1 MNQGQILPQAGTYV
15 VVMPVIT
22 PAAASAGPCLDSCQ
36 NRQQATATGGLR
48 LAIRAHWTSSVFA
61 VKAAGL
67 RCGTIETRC
76 TRNGGASR
84 SMHAGC
90 LYYAAL
96 RLEEAVAV
104 CRDDLILPVHGRGKI
119 ILTAAC
125 PRTGTAWT
133 STGRPHEPGGLKHR
147 PDGAIR
153 AVPIPPVLVR
163 MLRQHLHEH
172 GTTPDGRLFGGARGG
187 MLSESVYGR
196 AWHAARTAALGP
208 ELAATALA
216 RRPYDLRHAAL
227 SLWLNV
233 SSAPAEI
240 AARAGN
246 STRVLHDVYAHC
258 IDSQE
263 DRVSQQ
269 IEDALDAGTGITRP
283 SPQMKA
289 SGSVH
294 RRHSPRPCPLSVRKP
309 VAGPA
314 HSPRGPGPADPQHD
328 MQAPALIRVSAA
340 QKVSRSCSPEAG
352 GRPDLAHA

>member
-1 MNQGQILPQAGTYV
+1 MLTQAGTYV

-22 PAAASAGPCLDSCQ
+22 PAAASAGPCFDSCH
-36 NRQQATATGGLR
+36 NRQRTTATGGLR
-48 LAIRAHWTSSVFA
+48 LAIRAHWTNSVFA

-96 RLEEAVAV
+96 RPEEAV
-104 CRDDLILPVHGRGKI
+104 
-119 ILTAAC
+119 
-125 PRTGTAWT
+125 
-133 STGRPHEPGGLKHR
+133 
-147 PDGAIR
+147 
-153 AVPIPPVLVR
+153 
-163 MLRQHLHEH
+163 
-172 GTTPDGRLFGGARGG
+172 
-187 MLSESVYGR
+187 
-196 AWHAARTAALGP
+196 
-208 ELAATALA
+208 A

-227 SLWLNV
+227 SLWLNA

-269 IEDALDAGTGITRP
+269 IEDALDAGTGISIR
-283 SPQMKA
+283 
-289 SGSVH
+289 H
-294 RRHSPRPCPLSVRKP
+294 RR
-309 VAGPA
+309 
-314 HSPRGPGPADPQHD
+314 
-328 MQAPALIRVSAA
+328 
-340 QKVSRSCSPEAG
+340 
-352 GRPDLAHA
+352 